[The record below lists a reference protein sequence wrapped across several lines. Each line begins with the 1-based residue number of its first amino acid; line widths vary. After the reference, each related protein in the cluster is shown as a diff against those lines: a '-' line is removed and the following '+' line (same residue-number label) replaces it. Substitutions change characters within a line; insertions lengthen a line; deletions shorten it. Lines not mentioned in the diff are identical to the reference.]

1 MEYNSNGDG
10 TYTITCTST
19 GAPPT
24 DVVWMRNDL
33 DVTNS
38 DKYIPSQRIVDR
50 ASATYDNVL
59 TIKGSYEDAV
69 GDYICNISNY
79 LSYTSTKK
87 TVDGNCWESFTTLI
101 SSFSSLSLPPSPSVS
116 LILFSLLIFPP
127 SSHSLFISFPFS
139 SRSDWLWKSHCCWF
153 EWNSS
158 LLHHPQCYLNQ
169 VVPDSNQQCSWEQ
182 FIIECGVQN
191 DAQFC
196 WTEWYT
202 LYMQSWDCQWR
213 NLQQNCG
220 YSSERYA
227 TIPST
232 WLK

>member
-50 ASATYDNVL
+50 ASSAYDNVL

-87 TVDGNCWESFTTLI
+87 TVDGNP
-101 SSFSSLSLPPSPSVS
+101 LP
-116 LILFSLLIFPP
+116 
-127 SSHSLFISFPFS
+127 H
-139 SRSDWLWKSHCCWF
+139 
-153 EWNSS
+153 
-158 LLHHPQCYLNQ
+158 
-169 VVPDSNQQCSWEQ
+169 
-182 FIIECGVQN
+182 
-191 DAQFC
+191 
-196 WTEWYT
+196 
-202 LYMQSWDCQWR
+202 
-213 NLQQNCG
+213 
-220 YSSERYA
+220 
-227 TIPST
+227 
-232 WLK
+232 